1 MFDDHIYGACCSG
14 AGLSERLYLFL
25 VGASILLALYLVN
38 NYLIFGLSLFLLL
51 EGISGV
57 RLTTITQKARQ
68 VSLKP
73 DMNSSHT
80 KTRIGIDGLSAW
92 RVLVAIV
99 LVSSYALIHEY
110 GYEVLWF
117 IPWFMGFAIMGAGAT
132 GICPVLLGL
141 HRVGFK

>member
-1 MFDDHIYGACCSG
+1 M
-14 AGLSERLYLFL
+14 SERLYLFL
-25 VGASILLALYLVN
+25 VGACILLALYLAD

-57 RLTTITQKARQ
+57 RLTTMIQKARQ
-68 VSLKP
+68 ISLEP

-80 KTRIGIDGLSAW
+80 KARFGIDGLSAW
-92 RVLVAIV
+92 RVFVAIV

-117 IPWFMGFAIMGAGAT
+117 IPWFMGFAILGAGAT